1 MKYPINESQYCENK
15 LIIVTKENGMNKI
28 LAEYNQLCIDLD
40 QYERSVIPLCAA
52 ENYVSDFCMKPLI
65 SNFEGKYSFTESAG
79 NNSFIGGEYVER
91 LNVLL
96 KEQCKKMFG
105 ANYTNTETLTGINC
119 FTVCAMSLLSS
130 EDFVLVTTPEQ
141 GGHASIPIIL
151 DTIGVKYDSI
161 PYDYFNYQIDYE
173 KLNQLCQSK
182 KYSYIIFC
190 QSDVINP
197 PDLKLIN
204 MPDDMGIIYDSTQT
218 LGLIAS
224 GIIPN
229 PLSGSNNVVLIGGS
243 HKTLPAPSCGL
254 IMTNNELYEKKLKKH
269 ITPHYLRN
277 TQPNHSA
284 SLLLALIEQ
293 EECGNDY
300 QKLIVD
306 TANMFGLEL
315 SHLGF
320 NVAKLNSGLF
330 TFTHQLFILM
340 NEEETNSFYITA
352 KQYNITLNKKHKK
365 LFNND
370 GIRIGTQQIA
380 RYKWSK
386 QEVEL
391 LAQLLY
397 SIKKQNYN
405 EIKKIREI
413 LIAKKIPHF
422 TYEDISIK

>member
-1 MKYPINESQYCENK
+1 MNE
-15 LIIVTKENGMNKI
+15 I
-28 LAEYNQLCIDLD
+28 LKEYNQLCKDFN
-40 QYERSVIPLCAA
+40 QYENTVIPLCAA

-65 SNFEGKYSFTESAG
+65 SNFEGKYSFTESPG
-79 NNSFIGGEYVER
+79 NNSFIGGEYIER
-91 LNVLL
+91 LNKLL
-96 KEQCKKMFG
+96 KKQCKIMFG

-119 FTVCAMSLLSS
+119 FTVCAMSLLLPT
-130 EDFVLVTTPEQ
+130 DIVLVTTPEQ

-151 DTIGVKYDSI
+151 NTIGIKYDSI
-161 PYDYFNYQIDYE
+161 PYDYLHYQIDYPE
-173 KLNQLCQSK
+173 LNKLCQSQ

-197 PDLKLIN
+197 PDLSQIN
-204 MPDDMGIIYDSTQT
+204 IPENMGIIYDSTQT
-218 LGLIAS
+218 LGMIAT

-229 PLSGSNNVVLIGGS
+229 PLSSSDNVVLIGGS

-254 IMTNNELYEKKLKKH
+254 IMTNNELYKEKLQKH
-269 ITPHYLRN
+269 ITPDYLRN

-293 EECGNDY
+293 EECGYEY

-306 TANMFGLEL
+306 TANMLGNEL

-320 NVAKLNSGLF
+320 NIAKLNQKTF
-330 TFTHQLFILM
+330 TATHQLFLLM
-340 NEEETNSFYITA
+340 SEEETNAFYLTA
-352 KQYNITLNKKHKK
+352 KHYNITLNKKHKK

-380 RYKWSK
+380 RYNWSRTEI
-386 QEVEL
+386 EVL
-391 LAQLLY
+391 SQLLY
-397 SIKKQNYN
+397 SVKVRNDT
-405 EIKKIREI
+405 EIKKIRKS
-413 LIAKKIPHF
+413 LISKKIPHF

>member
-1 MKYPINESQYCENK
+1 
-15 LIIVTKENGMNKI
+15 MNKI
-28 LAEYNQLCIDLD
+28 LDEYNKLCKDFS
-40 QYERSVIPLCAA
+40 QYENTVIPLCAA

-65 SNFEGKYSFTESAG
+65 SNFEGKYSFKESSG

-91 LNVLL
+91 LNTLV
-96 KEQCKKMFG
+96 KKQCKKMFG
-105 ANYTNTETLTGINC
+105 ANYTNAETLTGINC

-130 EDFVLVTTPEQ
+130 EDVVLITTPEQ

-151 DTIGVKYDSI
+151 DTIGIKYDSI
-161 PYDYFNYQIDYE
+161 PYNYLKYQIDYE
-173 KLNQLCQSK
+173 KLNQLCQSR
-182 KYSYIIFC
+182 KYSYMIFC

-197 PDLKLIN
+197 PDLELID
-204 MPDDMGIIYDSTQT
+204 MPENMGIIYDSTQT
-218 LGLIAS
+218 LGLIAT

-229 PLSGSNNVVLIGGS
+229 PLSASNNVVLIGGS

-254 IMTNNELYEKKLKKH
+254 IMTNNKLYEEKLQKH
-269 ITPHYLRN
+269 ITPDYLRN

-293 EECGNDY
+293 EECGYNY

-306 TANMFGLEL
+306 TANMFGSEL
-315 SHLGF
+315 SDLGF
-320 NVAKLNSGLF
+320 RVAKLSPDLF
-330 TFTHQLFILM
+330 TSTHQLFLLM
-340 NEEETNSFYITA
+340 SEKETNSFYMTA

-380 RYKWSK
+380 RYNWNK
-386 QEVEL
+386 QEIKL
-391 LAQLLY
+391 LAQLFY
-397 SIKKQNYN
+397 SIKFKNYS
-405 EIKKIREI
+405 EIKRIRKI

>member
-1 MKYPINESQYCENK
+1 MYHNIVKK
-15 LIIVTKENGMNKI
+15 LIIVIEENYMNKI
-28 LAEYNQLCIDLD
+28 LSKYNQLCIDFN
-40 QYERSVIPLCAA
+40 QYERTVIPLCAA

-65 SNFEGKYSFTESAG
+65 SNFEGKYSFTESSG

-91 LNVLL
+91 LNALL
-96 KEQCKKMFG
+96 KEQCKIMFG

-119 FTVCAMSLLSS
+119 FTVCAMSLLST

-141 GGHASIPIIL
+141 GGHASIPVIL

-161 PYDYFNYQIDYE
+161 PYDYLNYQIDYE
-173 KLNQLCQSK
+173 RLNQLCQSH

-197 PDLKLIN
+197 PNLELIN
-204 MPDDMGIIYDSTQT
+204 MPDDMGVIYDSTQT

-229 PLSGSNNVVLIGGS
+229 PLSVSNNVVLIGGS

-254 IMTNNELYEKKLKKH
+254 IMTNNESYEKKLKKH
-269 ITPHYLRN
+269 ITPDYLRN

-284 SLLLALIEQ
+284 ALLLALIEQ
-293 EECGNDY
+293 EECGYNY

-306 TANMFGLEL
+306 TANMFGSEL

-320 NVAKLNSGLF
+320 KVAKLNSDLF

-340 NEEETNSFYITA
+340 SKEETNSFYITA
-352 KQYNITLNKKHKK
+352 KQYNITLNKKNKK

-380 RYKWSK
+380 RYNWSK
-386 QEVEL
+386 QEIEL
-391 LAQLLY
+391 LAQLFY
-397 SIKKQNYN
+397 SIRKQKYS
-405 EIKKIREI
+405 EIKNIREI

>member
-1 MKYPINESQYCENK
+1 
-15 LIIVTKENGMNKI
+15 MNKI
-28 LAEYNQLCIDLD
+28 LDEYNQLCKDFN
-40 QYERSVIPLCAA
+40 QYENIVIPLCAA

-65 SNFEGKYSFTESAG
+65 SNFEGKYSFIESSG

-91 LNVLL
+91 LNILL
-96 KEQCKKMFG
+96 KKQCKIMFG

-130 EDFVLVTTPEQ
+130 ADLVLVTTPEQ

-151 DTIGVKYDSI
+151 NAIGIKYEPI
-161 PYDYFNYQIDYE
+161 PYDYLSYQIDYE
-173 KLNQLCQSK
+173 KLNELCQSH

-197 PDLKLIN
+197 PDLKQIN
-204 MPDDMGIIYDSTQT
+204 IPENMGIIYDSTQT
-218 LGLIAS
+218 LGLIAT

-229 PLSGSNNVVLIGGS
+229 PLSDSNNIVLIGGS

-254 IMTNNELYEKKLKKH
+254 IMTNNELFEEKLQKH
-269 ITPHYLRN
+269 ITPDYLRN

-293 EECGNDY
+293 EECGYEY

-306 TANMFGLEL
+306 IANMLGAEL

-320 NVAKLNSGLF
+320 NMAKLNREIF
-330 TFTHQLFILM
+330 TSTHQLFLLM
-340 NEEETNSFYITA
+340 SEEEVDTFYLTA

-365 LFNND
+365 LFNNN

-380 RYKWSK
+380 RYNWNKPEI
-386 QEVEL
+386 EV

-397 SIKKQNYN
+397 SIKVHNYT
-405 EIKKIREI
+405 EIKKIRNI

>member
-1 MKYPINESQYCENK
+1 
-15 LIIVTKENGMNKI
+15 MNKI
-28 LAEYNQLCIDLD
+28 LDEYNQLCKDFN
-40 QYERSVIPLCAA
+40 QFENMVIPLCAA

-65 SNFEGKYSFTESAG
+65 SNFEGKYSFIESSG

-96 KEQCKKMFG
+96 KKQCKILFG

-119 FTVCAMSLLSS
+119 FTVCAMSLLSP
-130 EDFVLVTTPEQ
+130 EDTVLITTPEQ

-151 DTIGVKYDSI
+151 NTIGIKYESI
-161 PYDYFNYQIDYE
+161 PYDYSSYQIDYK
-173 KLNQLCQSK
+173 KLNELCQSH

-197 PDLKLIN
+197 PDLKQIN
-204 MPDDMGIIYDSTQT
+204 IPENMGIIYDSTQT
-218 LGLIAS
+218 LGLIAT

-229 PLSGSNNVVLIGGS
+229 PLSTFNNIVLIGGS

-254 IMTNNELYEKKLKKH
+254 IMTNNELFEEKLQKH
-269 ITPHYLRN
+269 ITPDYLRN

-293 EECGNDY
+293 EEYGYKY
-300 QKLIVD
+300 QKLVVD
-306 TANMFGLEL
+306 IANMLGSEL
-315 SHLGF
+315 SRQGF
-320 NVAKLNSGLF
+320 NVAKLNHKLF
-330 TFTHQLFILM
+330 TSTHQLFLLM
-340 NEEETNSFYITA
+340 NEEEANSFFLTA
-352 KQYNITLNKKHKK
+352 KQYNVTLNKKHKK

-380 RYKWSK
+380 RYNWNKP
-386 QEVEL
+386 EIEI

-397 SIKKQNYN
+397 SIKVHNN
-405 EIKKIREI
+405 TEIKKRRNI

>member
-1 MKYPINESQYCENK
+1 
-15 LIIVTKENGMNKI
+15 MNKI
-28 LAEYNQLCIDLD
+28 LDEYNQLCKDFNLF
-40 QYERSVIPLCAA
+40 ENMVIPLCAA

-65 SNFEGKYSFTESAG
+65 SNFEGKYSFIESSG

-96 KEQCKKMFG
+96 KKQCKILFG

-119 FTVCAMSLLSS
+119 FTVCAMSLLSP
-130 EDFVLVTTPEQ
+130 EDTVLITTPEQ

-151 DTIGVKYDSI
+151 NTIGIKYESI
-161 PYDYFNYQIDYE
+161 PYDYSSYQIDYK
-173 KLNQLCQSK
+173 KLNELCQSH

-197 PDLKLIN
+197 PDLKQIN
-204 MPDDMGIIYDSTQT
+204 IPENMGIIYDSTQT
-218 LGLIAS
+218 LGLIAT

-229 PLSGSNNVVLIGGS
+229 PLSTFNNIVLIGGS

-254 IMTNNELYEKKLKKH
+254 IMTNNESFEEKLQKH
-269 ITPHYLRN
+269 ITPDYLRN

-293 EECGNDY
+293 EEYGYKY
-300 QKLIVD
+300 QKLVVD
-306 TANMFGLEL
+306 IANMLGSEL
-315 SHLGF
+315 SRQGF
-320 NVAKLNSGLF
+320 NVAKLNHKLF
-330 TFTHQLFILM
+330 TSTHQLFLLM
-340 NEEETNSFYITA
+340 NEEEANSFFLTA
-352 KQYNITLNKKHKK
+352 KQYNVTLNKKHKK

-380 RYKWSK
+380 RYNWNKP
-386 QEVEL
+386 EIEI

-397 SIKKQNYN
+397 SIKVHNN
-405 EIKKIREI
+405 TEIKKRRNI

>member
-1 MKYPINESQYCENK
+1 
-15 LIIVTKENGMNKI
+15 MNKI
-28 LAEYNQLCIDLD
+28 LDEYNQLCKDFN
-40 QYERSVIPLCAA
+40 QYENTVIPLCAA

-65 SNFEGKYSFTESAG
+65 SNFEGKYSFTESSG
-79 NNSFIGGEYVER
+79 NNSFIGGEYVEK
-91 LNVLL
+91 LNILL
-96 KEQCKKMFG
+96 KKQCKIMFG
-105 ANYTNTETLTGINC
+105 ANYTNTESLTGINC

-130 EDFVLVTTPEQ
+130 TDHVLVTTPEQ

-151 DTIGVKYDSI
+151 NTIGINYDPI
-161 PYDYFNYQIDYE
+161 PYDYLSYQIDYE
-173 KLNQLCQSK
+173 KLNKLCQSH

-197 PDLKLIN
+197 PDLRQIN
-204 MPDDMGIIYDSTQT
+204 IPENMGIIYDSTQT
-218 LGLIAS
+218 LGLIAT

-229 PLSGSNNVVLIGGS
+229 PLSAANNVVLIGGS

-254 IMTNNELYEKKLKKH
+254 IMTNNVLFKEKLQKH
-269 ITPHYLRN
+269 ITPDYLRN

-293 EECGNDY
+293 EECGYEY

-306 TANMFGLEL
+306 TANMLGSML
-315 SHLGF
+315 SDLGF
-320 NVAKLNSGLF
+320 TVAKLNHKIF
-330 TFTHQLFILM
+330 TSTHQLFLLM
-340 NEEETNSFYITA
+340 GKEEVDTFYLTA

-365 LFNND
+365 LFGND

-380 RYKWSK
+380 RYNWSK
-386 QEVEL
+386 PEIEI

-397 SIKKQNYN
+397 YIKIHNN
-405 EIKKIREI
+405 TEIEKIRNI

-422 TYEDISIK
+422 TYEEISIK

>member
-1 MKYPINESQYCENK
+1 
-15 LIIVTKENGMNKI
+15 MNKI
-28 LAEYNQLCIDLD
+28 LDEYNQLCKDFNLF
-40 QYERSVIPLCAA
+40 ENMVIPLCAA

-65 SNFEGKYSFTESAG
+65 SNFEGKYSFIESSG

-96 KEQCKKMFG
+96 KKQCKILFG

-119 FTVCAMSLLSS
+119 FTVCAMSLLSP
-130 EDFVLVTTPEQ
+130 EDTVLITTPEQ

-151 DTIGVKYDSI
+151 NTIGIKYESI
-161 PYDYFNYQIDYE
+161 PYDYSSYQIDYK
-173 KLNQLCQSK
+173 KLNELCQSH

-197 PDLKLIN
+197 PDLKQIN
-204 MPDDMGIIYDSTQT
+204 IPENMGIIYDSTQT
-218 LGLIAS
+218 LGLIAT

-229 PLSGSNNVVLIGGS
+229 PLSTFNNIVLIGGS

-254 IMTNNELYEKKLKKH
+254 IMTNNESFEEKLQKH
-269 ITPHYLRN
+269 ITPDYLRN

-293 EECGNDY
+293 EEYGYKY
-300 QKLIVD
+300 QKLVVD
-306 TANMFGLEL
+306 IANMLGSEL
-315 SHLGF
+315 SRQGF
-320 NVAKLNSGLF
+320 NVAKLNHKLF
-330 TFTHQLFILM
+330 TSTHQLFLLM
-340 NEEETNSFYITA
+340 NEEEANSFFLTA
-352 KQYNITLNKKHKK
+352 KQYNVTLNKKHKK

-380 RYKWSK
+380 RYNWNKP
-386 QEVEL
+386 EIEI

-397 SIKKQNYN
+397 SIK
-405 EIKKIREI
+405 RM
-413 LIAKKIPHF
+413 
-422 TYEDISIK
+422 